1 MNRQLIPVFVLLALL
16 MAAIAAA
23 DPCSPSV
30 AGQPPA
36 HGCDDRGL
44 PGAAALGRPQ
54 SVPPA
59 PPALGAPVPATAA
72 PLVDDGPSLL
82 GALARLLGAVLVL
95 AALMAACILGYRKV
109 VRRAGTKRGVLAWAS
124 GWIDDNGEDAVR
136 ITSRRYL
143 GGRESVAVVHVGE
156 ERFLIGITTGQ
167 VSLLARLEE
176 PITDTVPHFTAD
188 TLARAGAPLTAVP
201 PPPSSSTE
209 HFRAA
214 MERSRERLGRLA
226 HLTVVPR
233 DDRG

>member
-59 PPALGAPVPATAA
+59 PPALGAPVPAPAA

-124 GWIDDNGEDAVR
+124 GWIDDNGQDAVR

-143 GGRESVAVVHVGE
+143 GGRESVAVVHVGD
-156 ERFLIGITTGQ
+156 ERFLIGITAGQ

-176 PITDTVPHFTAD
+176 PVTDSVPDFTDAL
-188 TLARAGAPLTAVP
+188 TRAGGPLTAVP
-201 PPPSSSTE
+201 TPSSPTE

-214 MERSRERLGRLA
+214 MDRSRERLGRLA